1 MKRLIVAAFLLI
13 ATSLF
18 GQPTILEIER
28 GQTVTFE
35 WEAVTTLSDGRATS
49 DRIFYQIYAAPIMG
63 GVPQWGSPG
72 EVKLLPDKYFYDSG
86 SQVSTEV
93 VVSLPEDNYKIV
105 VTAYRFGPS
114 GDMLESGPSSE
125 QIFFNMTETNL
136 PPAKPV
142 TVKVR
147 IN

>member
-18 GQPTILEIER
+18 GQQILEIER
-28 GQTVTFE
+28 GQVVTFE
-35 WEAVTTLSDGRATS
+35 WNAVTTLSDGRPTS

-63 GVPQWGSPG
+63 GVPQWASPG

-93 VVSLPEDNYKIV
+93 VVSLPEDKYKIV
-105 VTAYRFGPS
+105 VTAYRFGLS

-136 PPAKPV
+136 PPSKPV